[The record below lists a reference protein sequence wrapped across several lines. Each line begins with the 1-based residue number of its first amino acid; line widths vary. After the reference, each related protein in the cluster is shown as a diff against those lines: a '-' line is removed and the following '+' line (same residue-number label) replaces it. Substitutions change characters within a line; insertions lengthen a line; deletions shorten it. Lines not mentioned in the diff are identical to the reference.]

1 MDMQGEGLSNSLE
14 NLIQVSA
21 AAREELLRLGGAELR
36 SAGFLRLAVVP
47 GGCTGLTYEM
57 GVDSVQTPFDRLLY
71 RDEELQ
77 VVTDGASFRYL
88 KGLSI
93 DYTTDLVKAGFRFL
107 NPNAVSSCGCGSS
120 FAAQEGAAG

>member
-1 MDMQGEGLSNSLE
+1 MQGEGLDNSSG
-14 NLIQVSA
+14 NLIQLSA
-21 AAREELLRLGGAELR
+21 AARVELLRLGGAELR
-36 SAGFLRLAVVP
+36 AAGFLRLAVVP

-57 GVDSVQTPFDRLLY
+57 GIDSVQTPFDRLLY

-77 VVTDGASFRYL
+77 VLADGSSYRYL

-93 DYTTDLVKAGFRFL
+93 DYSADLVKAGFRFL

-120 FAAQEGAAG
+120 FAAQGEAPG

>member
-1 MDMQGEGLSNSLE
+1 MDMQGEGLDNSLD

-36 SAGFLRLAVVP
+36 SAGFLRLVVVP

-57 GVDSVQTPFDRLLY
+57 GIDSVRTPFDRLLY

-77 VVTDGASFRYL
+77 VVSDGTSFRYL

-107 NPNAVSSCGCGSS
+107 NPNAVSACGCGSS
-120 FAAQEGAAG
+120 FAVQEEASG

>member
-1 MDMQGEGLSNSLE
+1 MDMQGEGLDIPLG

-36 SAGFLRLAVVP
+36 SAGFLRLVVVP

-57 GVDSVQTPFDRLLY
+57 GIDSVQTPFDRFLY
-71 RDEELQ
+71 QDEELR
-77 VVTDGASFRYL
+77 VVSDGTSFRYL

-93 DYTTDLVKAGFRFL
+93 DYSADLVKAGFRFL
-107 NPNAVSSCGCGSS
+107 NPNAVSACGCGSS
-120 FAAQEGAAG
+120 FAVQEEASG

>member
-1 MDMQGEGLSNSLE
+1 MDMIGEGLEIPLG

-36 SAGFLRLAVVP
+36 SAGFLRLVVVP

-57 GVDSVQTPFDRLLY
+57 GIDSVQTPFDRLLY
-71 RDEELQ
+71 QDEELR
-77 VVTDGASFRYL
+77 VVSDGTSSRYL

-93 DYTTDLVKAGFRFL
+93 DYSADLVKAGFRFL
-107 NPNAVSSCGCGSS
+107 NPNAVSACGCGSS
-120 FAAQEGAAG
+120 FAVQEEASG

>member
-1 MDMQGEGLSNSLE
+1 MDMIGEGLEIPLG

-36 SAGFLRLAVVP
+36 SAGFLRLVVVP

-57 GVDSVQTPFDRLLY
+57 GIDSVQTPFDRLLY
-71 RDEELQ
+71 QDEELR
-77 VVTDGASFRYL
+77 VVSDGTSSRYL

-93 DYTTDLVKAGFRFL
+93 DYSADLVKAGFRFL
-107 NPNAVSSCGCGSS
+107 NPNAVSACGCGSS
-120 FAAQEGAAG
+120 FAVQEASG

>member
-1 MDMQGEGLSNSLE
+1 MDMQGEGLSNSLD

-57 GVDSVQTPFDRLLY
+57 GVDSVPTPFDRLLY

-77 VVTDGASFRYL
+77 VVSDGASFRYL

>member
-1 MDMQGEGLSNSLE
+1 MDNSSG
-14 NLIQVSA
+14 NLIQLSA
-21 AAREELLRLGGAELR
+21 AARVELLRLGGAELR
-36 SAGFLRLAVVP
+36 AAGFLRLAVVP

-57 GVDSVQTPFDRLLY
+57 GIDSVQTPFDRLLY

-77 VVTDGASFRYL
+77 VLADGSSYRYL

-93 DYTTDLVKAGFRFL
+93 DYSADLVKAGFRFL

-120 FAAQEGAAG
+120 FAAQGEAPG

>member
-1 MDMQGEGLSNSLE
+1 MDMQGEGLSNSLD

-36 SAGFLRLAVVP
+36 SAGFLRLVVVP

-57 GVDSVQTPFDRLLY
+57 GVDAVQTPFDRLLY
-71 RDEELQ
+71 RDEELR
-77 VVTDGASFRYL
+77 VVSDGASFRYL